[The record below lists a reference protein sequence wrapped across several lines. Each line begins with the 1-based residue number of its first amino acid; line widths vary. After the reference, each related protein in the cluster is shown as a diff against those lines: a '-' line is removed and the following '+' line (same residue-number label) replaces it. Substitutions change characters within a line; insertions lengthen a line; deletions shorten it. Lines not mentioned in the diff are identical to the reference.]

1 MAALLLRA
9 TPALLAR
16 SALLAL
22 PSYWATALASYP
34 RATPRAKLAT
44 SLVALMERPSSST
57 GTNPGVQALGGGR
70 DGEGGEG
77 GGAVVGMDSAR
88 VLEDEELQRMLVRAL
103 AAEALARIQ
112 SSLPPQESSSASAG
126 VVSSDVPIADAHST
140 NEQNFPITARGS
152 FEALRA
158 QRLEEGA
165 ELGRLLV
172 AAIPYVAP
180 ECVHDVEV
188 CVTAVVLALPQT
200 SAQRVAMVSLLF
212 STVSGGLEVE
222 RRERLMNWFLIL
234 RRVALDLRPRRSH
247 L

>member
-9 TPALLAR
+9 TPALLVR

-34 RATPRAKLAT
+34 RATPLAKLAT

-57 GTNPGVQALGGGR
+57 RTNPGVQALGGV
-70 DGEGGEG
+70 G
-77 GGAVVGMDSAR
+77 GGAVGGMDSAG

-126 VVSSDVPIADAHST
+126 VVSSHAPIADAHST
-140 NEQNFPITARGS
+140 NEQNFPITTRGS
-152 FEALRA
+152 LESQRA
-158 QRLEEGA
+158 QRREEGA

-180 ECVHDVEV
+180 DCVHDVEV

-200 SAQRVAMVSLLF
+200 SAQRVALVSLLF

-234 RRVALDLRPRRSH
+234 RRVALDLHPRRSR